1 MMPIGE
7 DTMKRKPMPKAQA
20 ATNLATAKEAYADIQ
35 LQVQPVINP
44 HGIALVQAF
53 YDYADSIATWY
64 IG

>member
-1 MMPIGE
+1 
-7 DTMKRKPMPKAQA
+7 MKRKPMPKAQA

-53 YDYADSIATWY
+53 YDYADSIAT
-64 IG
+64 